1 MQTQRFN
8 ILRLGTLAGAVAV
21 ALSLAACNKAEDA
34 TVGQRVDG
42 AVADAKQA
50 TTGATQTATQAADA
64 MKTNVSDATITTKI
78 NAALAADDKLSAIKI
93 DVDTS
98 NGRVTLNGTA
108 PESMA
113 RERATTLA
121 SAVEGV
127 SSVDN
132 RLVVKSN

>member
-1 MQTQRFN
+1 MQAQRFN
-8 ILRLGTLAGAVAV
+8 ILRLGAVAGAVAV
-21 ALSLAACNKAEDA
+21 ALSLAACNKADEA

-42 AVADAKQA
+42 VIADAKQA
-50 TTGATQTATQAADA
+50 TQQASQTGTQAADA
-64 MKTNVSDATITTKI
+64 VKSGVTDAAITTKI

-108 PESMA
+108 PEALS

-121 SAVEGV
+121 QAVEGV
-127 SSVDN
+127 TSIDN